1 MSSSAAVES
10 KGLEPKELEPK
21 GLCFEDLTIGMVE
34 ALSHKVEDK
43 DVVGFAEL
51 SGDHNPIHLNE
62 DYAKTTR
69 FGARIAHG
77 LYTASLFSA
86 LIGMKL
92 PGPGA
97 VYLSQ
102 TLHFKAPVKLG
113 DEVTVSVEVVE
124 LTAKGRRCKLRCE
137 AKVAGG
143 LVLEGEALVMVPS
156 RESAAKPAA

>member
-1 MSSSAAVES
+1 MSSSPAGA
-10 KGLEPKELEPK
+10 PK
-21 GLCFEDLTIGMVE
+21 GLFFEDLTIGMTE
-34 ALSHKVEDK
+34 SLSHKVEDK
-43 DVVGFAEL
+43 DIVAFADL
-51 SGDHNPIHLNE
+51 SGDHNPIHLSD

-113 DEVTVSVEVVE
+113 DEVTVSVEVTE
-124 LTAKGRRCKLRCE
+124 LVAKGRRCKLRCD
-137 AKVAGG
+137 AKVGG
-143 LVLEGEALVMVPS
+143 ALVLEGEALVMVPS
-156 RESAAKPAA
+156 REPKPAA